1 MRTLFRNPVWWVV
14 LFSLIG
20 LFALLLLRGNENA
33 MEYFLSCVGIGISAA
48 VVECSIRQNQIQKD
62 NIKIQLFDKRY
73 NVYKSL
79 IDTMTILQ
87 RDDWDRYVLL
97 KENDMNKQMIQIEEE
112 LYKSVYL
119 SECLFDKDVYD
130 KLENINNAFCKV
142 AQSYKN
148 MLVANLSNL
157 SSQDDA
163 QEFLSLFRECL
174 LSSSP
179 TAVQDYNEALRQKQ
193 PKTYETLMAFA
204 KEAQVYTDLV
214 YKTGI
219 LSDIKKYIRVDMLDS

>member
-1 MRTLFRNPVWWVV
+1 
-14 LFSLIG
+14 
-20 LFALLLLRGNENA
+20 

-62 NIKIQLFDKRY
+62 NIKIQ
-73 NVYKSL
+73 
-79 IDTMTILQ
+79 
-87 RDDWDRYVLL
+87 
-97 KENDMNKQMIQIEEE
+97 
-112 LYKSVYL
+112 
-119 SECLFDKDVYD
+119 LFDKDVYD

-163 QEFLSLFRECL
+163 QEFLSLLRECL

-193 PKTYETLMAFA
+193 PKTYEELMAFA
-204 KEAQVYTDLV
+204 KEAQAYTDLV
-214 YKTGI
+214 YKSGI
-219 LSDIKKYIRVDMLDS
+219 LSDIKKYIRADMLDS

>member
-1 MRTLFRNPVWWVV
+1 MGVKHISEVTRRDIATLFVDGYYDYSIYWPDSKDSSPDDAKIFYPYCGRLTEVEFLKRLYPIDKMP
-14 LFSLIG
+14 STDS
-20 LFALLLLRGNENA
+20 RYPNA
-33 MEYFLSCVGIGISAA
+33 EGDIWQHTV
-48 VVECSIRQNQIQKD
+48 N
-62 NIKIQLFDKRY
+62 N
-73 NVYKSL
+73 
-79 IDTMTILQ
+79 
-87 RDDWDRYVLL
+87 DDWDRYVLL

-179 TAVQDYNEALRQKQ
+179 TAVQDYNEALSQKQ
-193 PKTYETLMAFA
+193 PKTYEALMAFA
-204 KEAQVYTDLV
+204 KEAQAYTDLV
-214 YKTGI
+214 YKSGI

>member
-79 IDTMTILQ
+79 IDAMTILQ
-87 RDDWDRYVLL
+87 RDDQDRYVLL

-179 TAVQDYNEALRQKQ
+179 TAVQDYNEALSQKQ
-193 PKTYETLMAFA
+193 PKTYEALMAFA
-204 KEAQVYTDLV
+204 KEAQAYTDLV
-214 YKTGI
+214 YKSGI

>member
-79 IDTMTILQ
+79 IDAMTILQ

-112 LYKSVYL
+112 LNKSVYL

-179 TAVQDYNEALRQKQ
+179 TAVQDYNEALSQKQ
-193 PKTYETLMAFA
+193 PKTYEALMAFA
-204 KEAQVYTDLV
+204 KEAQAYTDLV
-214 YKTGI
+214 YKSGI

>member
-1 MRTLFRNPVWWVV
+1 MFYTAESDP
-14 LFSLIG
+14 
-20 LFALLLLRGNENA
+20 
-33 MEYFLSCVGIGISAA
+33 
-48 VVECSIRQNQIQKD
+48 KD

-79 IDTMTILQ
+79 IDAMTILQ

-179 TAVQDYNEALRQKQ
+179 AAVQDYNEALSQKQ
-193 PKTYETLMAFA
+193 PKTYEALMAFA
-204 KEAQVYTDLV
+204 KEAQAYTDLV
-214 YKTGI
+214 YKSGI

>member
-33 MEYFLSCVGIGISAA
+33 MEYFLPCVGIGISAA

-148 MLVANLSNL
+148 MLVANLLNL
-157 SSQDDA
+157 SSKDDA
-163 QEFLSLFRECL
+163 KEFLSLFRECL

-179 TAVQDYNEALRQKQ
+179 TAVQEYNEALSQKQ
-193 PKTYETLMAFA
+193 PKIYEALMAFS
-204 KEAQVYTDLV
+204 KEAQAYTDLV
-214 YKTGI
+214 YKSGI